1 MADLMLEIVNLGGG
15 LTREDRS
22 IKITRRDEMTLELRA
37 GVSTD
42 QGVTYLTRSR
52 ALAVADALRAAAAL
66 LPE

>member
-1 MADLMLEIVNLGGG
+1 MDLVLEIGNLAGG

-22 IKITRRDEMTLELRA
+22 IKITRRDETTLELRA
-37 GVSTD
+37 GVSTGP
-42 QGVTYLTRSR
+42 GVTYLTRSQ